1 MPCDQNTLS
10 DIIFL
15 PCASLCFVMWVLDVE
30 NVESLRFFQ
39 VLRLLVIV
47 CASGELKA
55 AFEAAHRGF
64 DDAIGWF
71 TCAAFTIALQMYGLY
86 VSKFCFV
93 AFKVKHVFFIFLKQY
108 LHSTK
113 TVSFFFSLFLPCSWG
128 GVFARSLKWLERVQD
143 NWGYVGSSV
152 CSTSVLGVRD
162 LKTLAQQLPIISN
175 PQLKKSIVGQLSLR
189 ATACGGS
196 KGRWSLQG
204 CMCVCVFVCAH
215 CFWKG
220 IRALRPEAWTI
231 RTILLHFHSLPLS
244 LFHTHT

>member
-55 AFEAAHRGF
+55 AFETAHRGF

-113 TVSFFFSLFLPCSWG
+113 TVSFFFFLFFCRVVEAGCSPGHWSGWRECRIIGAMLDLVSVALQCWG
-128 GVFARSLKWLERVQD
+128 SGTWKHWLNSYQSFQTPSWRKASWASFLSGPRPVEVQ
-143 NWGYVGSSV
+143 
-152 CSTSVLGVRD
+152 RD
-162 LKTLAQQLPIISN
+162 GEAC
-175 PQLKKSIVGQLSLR
+175 R
-189 ATACGGS
+189 AA
-196 KGRWSLQG
+196 
-204 CMCVCVFVCAH
+204 CVCVCLCV
-215 CFWKG
+215 
-220 IRALRPEAWTI
+220 
-231 RTILLHFHSLPLS
+231 RTAFERE
-244 LFHTHT
+244 